1 MLIPSA
7 IHLPRPIMVQG
18 RALALPIEPLKPR
31 VTLEQSA
38 VRSNSE
44 TLAFSYDGK
53 KVLDRVTLKIEAG
66 QTVAL
71 VGPTGSGKSTLINL
85 LPRLADPPRG
95 SVFVDG
101 HDVRDLPLAVL
112 RSSIGFV
119 PQEPFL
125 FSDTLANNVAFGL
138 TPLWTGRPRVGPQRQ

>member
-1 MLIPSA
+1 
-7 IHLPRPIMVQG
+7 
-18 RALALPIEPLKPR
+18 
-31 VTLEQSA
+31 
-38 VRSNSE
+38 
-44 TLAFSYDGK
+44 
-53 KVLDRVTLKIEAG
+53 TLKSGAG
-66 QTVAL
+66 QTGAL

-95 SVFVDG
+95 AVFVDG

-112 RSSIGFV
+112 RRSIGFV

-138 TPLWTGRPRVGPQRQ
+138 DAIVDGTAKGAAPAAVRESKAGGE